1 MTKTFTGRH
10 FTAIIVAFF
19 GVVIAVNLTMATL
32 ATRTFGGVV
41 VENSYVASQK
51 YNDWLAAA
59 ERQDKLGWAVTPS
72 LDRDR
77 HVLLSANIAGAQVS
91 GSARHPL
98 GRADDIPLSF
108 DNGLRSSRPL
118 PQGRWTVHLT
128 VRKGRA
134 EARFIGNVS

>member
-19 GVVIAVNLTMATL
+19 GVVIAVNVTMATL
-32 ATRTFGGVV
+32 ATQTFGGVV

-59 ERQDKLGWAVTPS
+59 ERQDKLGWEVTPS
-72 LDRDR
+72 LDDGR
-77 HVLLSANIAGAQVS
+77 HVLLSTNVQGAS
-91 GSARHPL
+91 ITGFARHPL
-98 GRADDIPLSF
+98 GRSEDIPLAF
-108 DNGLRSSRPL
+108 GRHLRSDSAL

-128 VRKGRA
+128 VRKGAA
-134 EARFIGNVS
+134 EGRFIETLQ